1 MSSSKNIYYN
11 EFALELM
18 NKAKCFYEVA
28 SNKDQWCDHQ
38 INEIKSLFELNVFV
52 HVYILPNDTSFCLK
66 IFSADF
72 GYYKELFSKYYR
84 FDKTPTRR
92 KKKTLNDY
100 EKFVATVF
108 ETIKNLKFNNIVGM
122 FEQEKTPALPLSII
136 LNDLSSVPHISLN
149 CDICCVCHE
158 PTMTKTRCG
167 HYLCIMDRV
176 KLERVSTNITTCPM
190 CRADITRDDDEDGQP
205 IE

>member
-1 MSSSKNIYYN
+1 MSSSKNIYYT
-11 EFALELM
+11 EFAVELM
-18 NKAKCFYEVA
+18 NKARSFYKVA
-28 SNKDQWCDHQ
+28 SNKDEWCDHQ

-52 HVYILPNDTSFCLK
+52 NLYILPDNDERFCVK

-72 GYYKELFSKYYR
+72 GYYYELFTKFYS
-84 FDKTPTRR
+84 FGT
-92 KKKTLNDY
+92 KKTLNDY

-108 ETIKNLKFNNIVGM
+108 ETIKNLKFNNIIGM
-122 FEQEKTPALPLSII
+122 FEQEKTPALPLSI
-136 LNDLSSVPHISLN
+136 LNDLRSVQHISLK

-190 CRADITRDDDEDGQP
+190 CRADITRDDDEEGKL
-205 IE
+205 I